1 MRKLSVRKVSSMLL
15 GCGLLLGAGCS
26 QVKEATKPGDH
37 TTSAKER
44 LVSTKASNPTWDH
57 ILEGESTLT
66 AVRTDCKEGTLSM
79 YITKENVCPAT
90 PPAGAQNV
98 TGQNMFSLDQGEHLC
113 AAVEGGEGPCNL
125 LYQSSASK

>member
-1 MRKLSVRKVSSMLL
+1 MRNISSMLL
-15 GCGLLLGAGCS
+15 GGALLLGAGCS

-44 LVSTKASNPTWDH
+44 LVSTKASNATWDH

-79 YITKENVCPAT
+79 YITKEAVCPAV
-90 PPAGAQNV
+90 PPSGAQNV
-98 TGQNMFSLDQGEHLC
+98 TGQNQFSVASGEHLC

>member
-1 MRKLSVRKVSSMLL
+1 MRNISSMLL
-15 GCGLLLGAGCS
+15 GGALLLGAGCS

-44 LVSTKASNPTWDH
+44 LVSTKASNATWDH

-79 YITKENVCPAT
+79 YITKEAVCPAV
-90 PPAGAQNV
+90 PPSGAQNV
-98 TGQNMFSLDQGEHLC
+98 TGQNQFSVAHGEHLC